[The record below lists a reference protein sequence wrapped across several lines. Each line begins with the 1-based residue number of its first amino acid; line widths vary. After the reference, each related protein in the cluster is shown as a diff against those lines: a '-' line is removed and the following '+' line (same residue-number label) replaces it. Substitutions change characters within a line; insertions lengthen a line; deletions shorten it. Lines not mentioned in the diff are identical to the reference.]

1 MNNNTVI
8 VDLEKYEALIR
19 ENEDLKQ
26 RNSFLASRSVEIL
39 DRINDLEQFAMENN
53 YYSWSG
59 GKKPE
64 DHFNRY
70 SEMLD
75 LGITR
80 DVMKRFIEM
89 KQAQKETE
97 DE

>member
-26 RNSFLASRSVEIL
+26 RNSYLASRSIEIL
-39 DRINDLEQFAMENN
+39 DRINALEQFAMENN
-53 YYSWSG
+53 YYSWNSS
-59 GKKPE
+59 KEPE
-64 DHFNRY
+64 NRFNRY

-89 KQAQKETE
+89 KQAQKETK